1 MRCTVGGA
9 GQGADGHQLV
19 ATRGRGR
26 GPPHAH
32 LLDAVVAHRSTRGT
46 SSGASLGRRTVHLL
60 TLTTLTAHT
69 ARAHDI
75 GVQLLDAYFA
85 DEVVREYAVAKLCQ
99 VLLLC
104 LAAHPRQLFS
114 EAEINACTRV
124 YSSRWTSCRPI
135 FPSSHRSSNTNPTTI
150 QVPHTRTH
158 HRMRMHF
165 LTFRFVSRRLQHWR
179 VSCWLLPSGIDRRS
193 ATSFSGIFRPSC
205 KYAFVVVLCCA
216 VCRVVCVCV
225 LCHVCGVS
233 GMAWCEQLGQMVTAS
248 RRGVMMLRRFLISA
262 NAIPCCWRSTCA
274 DAVNSGRASSSR
286 WRCPPSWAAS
296 PTS

>member
-19 ATRGRGR
+19 ATRGRCR

-46 SSGASLGRRTVHLL
+46 SSGASLLYLGRRTVHLL

-104 LAAHPRQLFS
+104 LWCMPHPLFS
-114 EAEINACTRV
+114 EAEINACTHV
-124 YSSRWTSCRPI
+124 CSSRWTSCRPI
-135 FPSSHRSSNTNPTTI
+135 FPSSHKSSNTNPTTI
-150 QVPHTRTH
+150 QVPLTH
-158 HRMRMHF
+158 HRTRTCTFSRSVSSLVACSTGAFPVGCCLPASTDDRPLLF
-165 LTFRFVSRRLQHWR
+165 L
-179 VSCWLLPSGIDRRS
+179 
-193 ATSFSGIFRPSC
+193 
-205 KYAFVVVLCCA
+205 
-216 VCRVVCVCV
+216 
-225 LCHVCGVS
+225 
-233 GMAWCEQLGQMVTAS
+233 AS
-248 RRGVMMLRRFLISA
+248 
-262 NAIPCCWRSTCA
+262 
-274 DAVNSGRASSSR
+274 SGRAASM
-286 WRCPPSWAAS
+286 RCCRVPCVCCVMCVA
-296 PTS
+296 